1 MDHATFHTEVLI
13 KGTQAEDENDSLG
26 IRSAGRLPGCFCGV
40 QKGGTTCGP
49 NTGVLWGQG
58 GLAEVGYGICKLQ
71 PRGASRSI
79 PGKACLRYGQFPQA
93 MVQLDKLAHVPN
105 LTEPQKKLVNDLL
118 EQTKQ
123 VIAKAPPP
131 GQ

>member
-1 MDHATFHTEVLI
+1 MGSRWI
-13 KGTQAEDENDSLG
+13 GRSW
-26 IRSAGRLPGCFCGV
+26 IRNLQTPAQR
-40 QKGGTTCGP
+40 
-49 NTGVLWGQG
+49 
-58 GLAEVGYGICKLQ
+58 CK
-71 PRGASRSI
+71 RSI
-79 PGKACLRYGQFPQA
+79 PGKAYLRFGQFPQA

-123 VIAKAPPP
+123 VVAKAPPP